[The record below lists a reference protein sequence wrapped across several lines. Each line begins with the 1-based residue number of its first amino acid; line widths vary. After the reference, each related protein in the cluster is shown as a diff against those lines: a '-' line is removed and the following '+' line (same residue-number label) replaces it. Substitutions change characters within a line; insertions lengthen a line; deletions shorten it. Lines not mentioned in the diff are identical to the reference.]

1 MLAPRS
7 ARAEIARGTRGSFN
21 LIHHATQFKADVYLA
36 GDDPLHAWALEH
48 RRRIDLGDAQIW
60 IAPPEYVVLRKLE
73 FLRESGQDK
82 HLRDIRFML
91 AVTPVELAFVGREVS
106 RLGVEEEW
114 RRCRGGGVNR
124 SAAVD
129 CYRRSNSEATSGLVS
144 LRSRARRACS
154 SIRRARG
161 C

>member
-1 MLAPRS
+1 M
-7 ARAEIARGTRGSFN
+7 
-21 LIHHATQFKADVYLA
+21 
-36 GDDPLHAWALEH
+36 HAWALER

-91 AVTPVELAFVGREVS
+91 AVTALDLAFLEREVS

-114 RRCRGGGVNR
+114 RRCR
-124 SAAVD
+124 A
-129 CYRRSNSEATSGLVS
+129 
-144 LRSRARRACS
+144 
-154 SIRRARG
+154 
-161 C
+161 